1 MKPLVLVTGGAGF
14 IGSYIVRL
22 LLEAGYPVRV
32 YDSLVEQVHDGSAPR
47 RLPDEVEFIRA
58 DVRDADSLSRALQGV
73 EIVIHD
79 AAEVGVGQS
88 MYEMVRYVGANT
100 LGTAVL
106 LEAIT
111 SKPSSVGKVV
121 VASSMSIYGEGSYR
135 CPDHG
140 LVYPSLR
147 SDALL
152 EDRDWEV
159 RCPLCQSAV
168 VGVATDED
176 KPLHPTSIYAIS
188 KMDQELMC
196 LAVGA
201 AYRIPVVALRY
212 FNTYGPGQALSN
224 PYTGVAAIFSSRLL
238 NRKHPLVFEDGLQSR
253 DFIHVRDIARANLL
267 AVETSRA
274 DGQALNV
281 GTGQPRT
288 VLDVARTLAAAL
300 GVEIEPQ
307 IADEFRSGDIRHCWA
322 DATKARE
329 VLGFQADID
338 FNSGVAELV
347 EWAASQ
353 EAVDRTDDAHDQ
365 LAQRGLTR

>member
-1 MKPLVLVTGGAGF
+1 VKPSVLVTGGAGF
-14 IGSYIVRL
+14 IGSYIVDL
-22 LLEAGYPVRV
+22 LLDAGYPVRV
-32 YDSLVEQVHDGSAPR
+32 YDSLVEQVHDGSGRSPS
-47 RLPDEVEFIRA
+47 PPEVEFIRG
-58 DVRDADSLSRALQGV
+58 DMRDPDSLSRALQGV

-106 LEAIT
+106 LEAVT
-111 SKPSSVGKVV
+111 GKHSSVGKVV

-135 CPDHG
+135 CAEHG

-152 EDRDWEV
+152 QERDWEV
-159 RCPLCQSAV
+159 RCPRCQSAV
-168 VGVATDED
+168 AGVATDED
-176 KPLHPTSIYAIS
+176 KPLRPTSIYAIS

-201 AYRIPVVALRY
+201 AYRLPVVALRY

-238 NRKHPLVFEDGLQSR
+238 NRKRPLVFEDGLQSR

-267 AVETSRA
+267 AIETHRA
-274 DGQALNV
+274 DGLALNV

-288 VLDVARTLAAAL
+288 VLDVARALAEAL
-300 GVEIEPQ
+300 DMEVEPEIVG
-307 IADEFRSGDIRHCWA
+307 EFRSGDIRHCWA
-322 DATKARE
+322 DSTRVLDA
-329 VLGFQADID
+329 LGFQPEID
-338 FNSGVAELV
+338 FETGIADLV
-347 EWAASQ
+347 EWAARQ
-353 EAVDRTDDAHDQ
+353 EAVDRVDDARDE